1 MYGPACET
9 GSRDSGRGAFCLAL
23 KRKVATMLSRRDL
36 GLTAA
41 AGVGVTMAAS
51 AGSTLAAEP
60 KSSVS
65 FNVIYPNHDGARFD
79 TSYYLATHIP
89 MVMRVMKADKVTLI
103 EGAPRG
109 ATPPPFV
116 MIAHFEF
123 ASSEAL
129 ETALAKPE
137 MAELRADVAK
147 FTNIKPTTMFG
158 KPL

>member
-1 MYGPACET
+1 
-9 GSRDSGRGAFCLAL
+9 
-23 KRKVATMLSRRDL
+23 L

-51 AGSTLAAEP
+51 SGSTGAAEP
-60 KSSVS
+60 KSGVS

-79 TSYYLATHIP
+79 TSYYRSTHIP

-103 EGAPRG
+103 EGVPRG
-109 ATPPPFV
+109 ATAAPFA

-123 ASSEAL
+123 GSSEAL
-129 ETALAKPE
+129 EIALASPE

-147 FTNIKPTTMFG
+147 FTDIKPTTMLG
-158 KPL
+158 RPL